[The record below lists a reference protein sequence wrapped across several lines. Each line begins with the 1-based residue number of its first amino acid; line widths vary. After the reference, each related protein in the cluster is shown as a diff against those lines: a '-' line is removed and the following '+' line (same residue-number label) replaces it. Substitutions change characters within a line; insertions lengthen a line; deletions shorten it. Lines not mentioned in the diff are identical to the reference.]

1 MGGWRSVKILQ
12 AAALRGERVELLAL
26 LRGRLLFEFRILGA
40 LEVVDDD
47 RPLTLGAPQQRAVL
61 AVLLLHRGEVVSID
75 RLIDALW
82 GERPPGSATKAVQV
96 YVSNLRKALGD
107 GLLVTRGRGYVLE
120 AEGAQLDADRFQA
133 RVSEGR
139 DALAEGDPQ
148 LASARL
154 REALA
159 LWRGPALAD
168 FAFEPFAQGEAARLE
183 EERLAAL
190 EDRIDADLALGRHT
204 ALIGELEAL
213 VREHPLR
220 ERLQAQ
226 LMLAL
231 YRSGRQA
238 DALER
243 YQRARRKLI
252 DELGIEPG
260 RELQELERSILAQ
273 DPELG
278 GAGRRLQRPAG
289 SRRVARLLA
298 LAGVLL
304 VAAAAAATMKLLGA
318 HGGSTELA
326 SASSDSVALISART
340 SRLEASFPVGGSPS
354 SLAVGAG
361 AVWALN
367 ADDQTLTRVD
377 PVRRAEHAYGTDG
390 IPVDLAAGDGSV
402 WVVNGA
408 RARAASVFPG
418 APIAYPEPT
427 SVSRLDPTTGLTV
440 ATIALPQAPSDQPP
454 TSYQIAVGP
463 RGVWVINAD
472 GSVSRIDP
480 ASNRIVQMVR
490 GLSVSAIASGVE
502 GTWAIENTDAGS
514 IAQLTPDRDRVA
526 RRIPLPAAQA
536 AALSSIAV
544 GAGAVWVTDPQTG
557 LLWRID
563 PGPVPS
569 ERTIALAPGASDVT
583 YGAGAVWVANGSSG
597 TVSRVDPRTNQVTDT
612 IAVGNTPGS
621 VKVGGGGVWVTVAGT
636 NGVSVPAASTGQSGI
651 ASLPASL
658 CGQVL
663 SGSDGHPQR
672 LIVSDLPLRA
682 GTSIPAAQMT
692 AAIAYVLREH
702 DFRAGRF
709 RLGYQSCD
717 DSTSQTGYPD
727 PHKCTSNA
735 NAWVNHPLV
744 IGVIGPY
751 TSGCAISEIPIANKH
766 GPLAIVS
773 PTNSLDALTHSDPLE
788 PPIPPA
794 QLYPTGRRNYVSV
807 YPGDGLQAAAMAK
820 FARRHR
826 LSNVYVLYDDPGSFG
841 QSTALHFEA
850 AARRLGLHLA
860 GSSAWNPPQK
870 NYRPLAAKV
879 AASGASAV
887 YLGASGDDADTGT
900 LIRALHDQLGGRVK
914 ILTSET
920 FIPIAQL
927 FRYAGTAARS
937 LYISSPLAPT
947 GPLPPAGRQ
956 FVTRFA
962 AAQHGAPVNP
972 AALYAAQA
980 TELMIDAIA
989 HSDGTRRS
997 VARALLNN
1005 CTKNGV
1011 IGDFCIN
1018 ANSNPTVA
1026 PVTIL
1031 TADRPGAQ
1039 QQLDTTGTKVV
1050 DVIDAMR
1057 SPIG

>member
-1 MGGWRSVKILQ
+1 
-12 AAALRGERVELLAL
+12 LL
-26 LRGRLLFEFRILGA
+26 EFRILGA

-47 RPLTLGAPQQRAVL
+47 RPLTLGAPKQRAVL

-75 RLIDALW
+75 RLVDELW
-82 GERPPGSATKAVQV
+82 GQHPPSSATKAVQV
-96 YVSNLRKALGD
+96 YVSNLRKALGN
-107 GLLVTRGRGYVLE
+107 GLLVTRGRGYALE
-120 AEGAQLDADRFQA
+120 AEGGQLDADQFQA
-133 RVSEGR
+133 RATEGS
-139 DALAEGDPQ
+139 DALAEGDAQ

-168 FAFEPFAQGEAARLE
+168 FAYEPFAQGEAARLE

-204 ALIGELEAL
+204 ALIGELDAL

-243 YQRARRKLI
+243 YQQARRKLI

-273 DPELG
+273 DPALG
-278 GAGRRLQRPAG
+278 GARRPLPQAVA
-289 SRRVARLLA
+289 SHRVVRLLA

-304 VAAAAAATMKLLGA
+304 VAAAVAATIKLLDGQ
-318 HGGSTELA
+318 GGSAGLA
-326 SASSDSVALISART
+326 SASSDSVALISVGT
-340 SRLEASFPVGGSPS
+340 SRLQASFPVGGSPS

-377 PVRRAEHAYGTDG
+377 LGSHTEHAYGTDG
-390 IPVDLAAGDGSV
+390 IPVDLAVGDRSV
-402 WVVNGA
+402 WVVNGSIA
-408 RARAASVFPG
+408 RAHSAFRG

-427 SVSRLDPTTGLTV
+427 SVSRLDPITAATV
-440 ATIALPQAPSDQPP
+440 KTISLPQATADQPP

-463 RGVWVINAD
+463 QGVWVINAA

-480 ASNRIVQMVR
+480 ASNRIAQTVR
-490 GLSVSAIASGVE
+490 GVSVSAIASGVE
-502 GTWAIENTDAGS
+502 GTWAIENTDLGS
-514 IAQLTPDRDRVA
+514 IVQLTPDHDRVA
-526 RRIPLPAAQA
+526 RRIPVPTAQQA
-536 AALSSIAV
+536 TALSSIAV
-544 GAGAVWVTDPQTG
+544 GASAVWATDPQTG

-597 TVSRVDPRTNQVTDT
+597 TVSRIDPRTNQVTDT
-612 IAVGNTPGS
+612 IAVGNTPGKLS
-621 VKVGGGGVWVTVAGT
+621 VGEGGVWVAVTGT
-636 NGVSVPAASTGQSGI
+636 NGVSLPAASADQAGI

-658 CGQVL
+658 CGHVL
-663 SGSDGHPQR
+663 SGSDGRPQR
-672 LIVSDLPLRA
+672 LIVSDFPLRA
-682 GTSIPAAQMT
+682 GTSIPAQQMT

-702 DFRAGRF
+702 DFRAGRV

-735 NAWVNHPLV
+735 NAWVNHPVVL
-744 IGVIGPY
+744 GVIGPY
-751 TSGCAISEIPIANKH
+751 NSGCAISEIPIANNH

-773 PTNSLDALTHSDPLE
+773 PTNSLDALTHSDPLG
-788 PPIPPA
+788 PAIPPG

-820 FARRHR
+820 FARRHS

-841 QSTALHFEA
+841 QSTALHFKA
-850 AARRLGLHLA
+850 AAHRLGLHLA
-860 GSSAWNPPQK
+860 GSSAWQPPQR
-870 NYRPLAAKV
+870 NYRRLAAKV
-879 AASGASAV
+879 ARSGASAV
-887 YLGASGDDADTGT
+887 YLGATGDDADTGT
-900 LIRALHDQLGGRVK
+900 LIRALHDRLGDRVK
-914 ILTSET
+914 LLTSET
-920 FIPIAQL
+920 FIPVAQL
-927 FRYAGTAARS
+927 FHYAGTAARS
-937 LYISSPLAPT
+937 LYISSPLAPA

-956 FVTRFA
+956 FLTRFA
-962 AAQHGAPVNP
+962 ATQHGKAVNP

-989 HSDGTRRS
+989 RSNGTRSS
-997 VARALLNN
+997 VARALLHTCARNAI
-1005 CTKNGV
+1005 
-1011 IGDFCIN
+1011 IGDFCVD
-1018 ANSNPTVA
+1018 ANGNPTVA

-1031 TADRPGAQ
+1031 TADTPGAL
-1039 QQLDTTGTKVV
+1039 QQLDTSGTKVV
-1050 DVIDAMR
+1050 DVIDAR
-1057 SPIG
+1057 SER